1 MKAKIFDLKR
11 IAGFLYEVGT
21 MRKIIRAHRQT
32 LLSDDFSDTISSH
45 SYRVTMIGYFL
56 AHLEKVDPYK
66 VIVMCMFHDLGETR
80 GGDQNWVNKK
90 YVKVYDDEI
99 HESQIKELLPGSEL
113 ENLCGEYSERETLE
127 SKIAKDADLLDQVLL
142 LREYEHQGNK
152 EAARWLEDNA
162 QIKLMYSESAKKLA
176 KEVCSQEPNFWWW
189 NLWTSKR
196 R

>member
-1 MKAKIFDLKR
+1 MKASVFDIKR

-21 MRKIIRAHRQT
+21 MRKMIRAHRQT

-56 AHLEKVDPYK
+56 AQMEKVDSYK
-66 VIVMCMFHDLGETR
+66 VLVMCLFHDTGETR
-80 GGDQNWVNKK
+80 SGDQNWVNKK
-90 YVKVYDDEI
+90 FVKVYDDEI
-99 HESQIKELLPGSEL
+99 HESQIEKLLPSPEL
-113 ENLCGEYSERETLE
+113 ASLCKEYADRESLE

-152 EAARWLEDNA
+152 EAAHWLENNA
-162 QIKLMYSESAKKLA
+162 QMKMMYSGSAKKLA
-176 KEVCSQEPNFWWW
+176 KEICSQKPNSWWW